1 MEWLFAATIILAL
14 WASIVAHKI
23 DNDFTK
29 QYMHLI
35 VPAPIIFVLTFGV
48 YFQLQMTVEHCNI
61 LIYFQLYAATVVL
74 YRVFTFNNCEEAA
87 TELKKVF

>member
-35 VPAPIIFVLTFGV
+35 VPAPIIFVLTFG
-48 YFQLQMTVEHCNI
+48 
-61 LIYFQLYAATVVL
+61 LYAATVVL

-87 TELKKVF
+87 TELKKEIQEAKEDLKKKGYAF